1 MAVSLEE
8 ACKLVLDQAMIMPVI
23 SQPLAECNGRILAQP
38 VIADTDFPPFDR
50 SPLDGFAVQYAD
62 VQTADREPVRLAIT
76 DYVPAGVLPSRSVER
91 GTAARIMTG
100 AKLPVGADAI
110 IRIEDTNPEG
120 DYVTILTAI
129 QADKNICH
137 QGEEFQRGAVIL
149 KPGCSL
155 NDGALGI
162 LAMFGQDMPKVYA
175 RPRVAILATGT
186 EVMAVNQPLTP
197 GKIRDTN
204 SYMLAAKV
212 LEAGGEPVLLGQVT
226 DQLDDIEEKLKQAG
240 DVDLYLTT
248 GGASIG
254 DCDLMGQLFERLGVK
269 PFFTRVAIKPGMPVL
284 AGCWQ
289 GRLLIAL
296 SGNPAAAGVSFEVL
310 VRPLLRKMVGAGHIY
325 RTKTLVSLKQG
336 IAKSGSVRRF
346 IWAKAEYSYGRL
358 VADPLILQRN
368 GMLAGLLSANML
380 LDIPADSHAL
390 TAGAEVNA
398 LLL

>member
-8 ACKLVLDQAMIMPVI
+8 ARRLVLEHAVTMPVI
-23 SQPLAECNGRILAQP
+23 TQPLAECYGRILAQP

-50 SPLDGFAVQYAD
+50 SPLDGFAVRYAD
-62 VQTADREPVRLAIT
+62 VQTADCEPVRLTVT

-91 GTAARIMTG
+91 GTAAKIMTG
-100 AKLPVGADAI
+100 AKLPLGADAV
-110 IRIEDTNPEG
+110 IRIEDTKFEG
-120 DYVTILTAI
+120 DQVTILTAI

-149 KPGCSL
+149 QPGCSL
-155 NDGALGI
+155 NDGTLGI
-162 LAMFGQDMPKVYA
+162 LAMFGQDRPKIFA

-186 EVMAVNQPLTP
+186 EVIAVNQPLTP

-204 SYMLAAKV
+204 SYMLGAKV

-226 DQLDDIEEKLKQAG
+226 DRLDDIEQKLKQAG
-240 DVDLYLTT
+240 DMDIYLTT
-248 GGASIG
+248 GGASVG
-254 DCDLMGQLFERLGVK
+254 DCDLMGQLFERLGVR
-269 PFFTRVAIKPGMPVL
+269 PFFTRVAIKPGMPIL

-310 VRPLLRKMVGAGHIY
+310 VRPLLRKMAGACHYY
-325 RTKTLVSLKQG
+325 RTKATVSLTQG
-336 IAKSGSVRRF
+336 ITKSGSVRRF
-346 IWAKAEYSYGRL
+346 IWARAEYRDGRL
-358 VADPLILQRN
+358 EANPFILQRN
-368 GMLAGLLSANML
+368 GMLAGLLEADML

-390 TAGAEVNA
+390 MAGAEVNA